1 MKVTLLVSE
10 GELEVTSGDSRI
22 TLGTGVSLELEIKD
36 GSYTLK
42 AAAEGA
48 PMGKKKTK
56 AARAKLVLVSS
67 TPGCAGDP

>member
-48 PMGKKKTK
+48 SMGKKTK